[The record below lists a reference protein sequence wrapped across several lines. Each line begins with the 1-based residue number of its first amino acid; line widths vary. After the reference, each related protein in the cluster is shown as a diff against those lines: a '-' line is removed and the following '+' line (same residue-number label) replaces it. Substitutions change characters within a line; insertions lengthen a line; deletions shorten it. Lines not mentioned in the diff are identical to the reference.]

1 MTVSKTEETSPKKQ
15 REVNTTLISKNVT
28 VNGHRTSMRL
38 EPEMWGAL
46 QEISKRE
53 KCTIHRI
60 CSIVAKR
67 KSEKSSLTAAIRVFV
82 MAYYRAAST
91 EEGHARAGHG
101 YRIKHNLIMGEE
113 RQETLN

>member
-1 MTVSKTEETSPKKQ
+1 MTISKQEETTAKERK
-15 REVNTTLISKNVT
+15 EVNTTLISKNVT
-28 VNGHRTSMRL
+28 VDGHRTSMRL
-38 EPEMWGAL
+38 EPEMWAAL

-101 YRIKHNLIMGEE
+101 YQIKHNLVISEE
-113 RQETLN
+113 KHKYSY

>member
-1 MTVSKTEETSPKKQ
+1 MSITEVVCIEGTAKKD
-15 REVNTTLISKNVT
+15 VNTTLVSKNVT

-46 QEISKRE
+46 QEIAKRE
-53 KCTIHRI
+53 KCSIHRI
-60 CSIVAKR
+60 CSIVSSR
-67 KSEKSSLTAAIRVFV
+67 KSEKSSLTAAIRVFL

-101 YRIKHNLIMGEE
+101 YVIKHNIDIRTG
-113 RQETLN
+113 QNKNFA